1 MLLHEFC
8 LCSKKISMYLEKIT
22 CQNDLKKL
30 DIKQLRVL
38 CDEIRQYLLDVV
50 LVNGGHL
57 ASNLGVVELTVALHY
72 VFDESDKILWDV
84 GHQSYVH
91 KILTGRKEEL
101 KTLRMQ
107 NGLSGFCS
115 PCESEKDAFVSGHAS
130 NSVSAALGICQAR
143 DIQNQKFNVVSVIG
157 DGALTGG
164 MVYEALNNVNK
175 KNMLVVLNDNNMSI
189 SKNVGNVSMTLSKLR
204 LASGYNKFKYGMTKF
219 FSAIPFVGK
228 FIVKFFTAV
237 KNFFKSL
244 FGSNTFF
251 SNFGVKYIGPFD
263 GNNVKKMV
271 KILKSIKKQLNR
283 PILLHV
289 VTKKGKGYK
298 PAEENPQQYHGVS
311 PANQTKKQYSFSH
324 MLGSE
329 LCNLAKENE
338 KICAVSAAMPSGT
351 GIESFAKNY
360 PERFFDV
367 GIAEQHAVTFAA
379 GMAKNGMKPFVAIY
393 STFLQRAYDQILHDV
408 CIENL
413 PVTFCIDRA
422 GFVGQDGETHQG
434 LFDLS
439 YLSSMPNMTIIAPKD
454 TAEFKQAISFASTFN
469 GPLAIRYPKECDEVF
484 ESCKIESGKW
494 QYLADNSSDVT
505 IFAVGPNC
513 NSIALKVASQCD
525 KKINVVNAMFIK
537 PFDNNLLKSRI
548 NDSKWIVLEENQESG
563 GLGQQ
568 ILSFASQFDKNP
580 KIYTIAVK
588 DKFIKHAT
596 IDEQLTENGFDINS
610 ITKLL

>member
-1 MLLHEFC
+1 MQEFC

-22 CQNDLKKL
+22 CQNDVKKL
-30 DIKQLRVL
+30 DIKQLKVL

-50 LVNGGHL
+50 MVNGGHL

-107 NGLSGFCS
+107 NGLSGFCL
-115 PCESEKDAFVSGHAS
+115 PNESEKDAFVSGHAS

-164 MVYEALNNVNK
+164 MVYEALNNINK

-219 FSAIPFVGK
+219 FSAIPLVGK
-228 FIVKFFTAV
+228 FITKFFTAV
-237 KNFFKSL
+237 KNFLKSL

-298 PAEENPQQYHGVS
+298 PAEENPQQYHGIS
-311 PANQTKKQYSFSH
+311 PANQTKKQYSFSQT
-324 MLGSE
+324 LGNE
-329 LCNLAKENE
+329 LCNLAKEND

-351 GIESFAKNY
+351 GIESFAKQY
-360 PERFFDV
+360 PDKFFDV

-393 STFLQRAYDQILHDV
+393 STFLQRAYDQILQDV
-408 CIENL
+408 CIDNL

-422 GFVGQDGETHQG
+422 GFVGEDGETHQG

-439 YLSSMPNMTIIAPKD
+439 YLSAMPNMTIIAPKD
-454 TAEFKQAISFASTFN
+454 TQELKQAIRFASTFN
-469 GPLAIRYPKECDEVF
+469 GPLAIRYPKECNVQFDV
-484 ESCKIESGKW
+484 CKLEYGKW
-494 QYLADNSSDVT
+494 QYLANNDSDVT

-513 NSIALKVASQCD
+513 NDIALKVAGQSD
-525 KKINVVNAMFIK
+525 KKINVVNSTFVK
-537 PFDNNLLKSRI
+537 PLDNALLKSRL
-548 NDSKWIVLEENQESG
+548 NDSKWIVLEENQQTG
-563 GLGQQ
+563 GIGQQ
-568 ILSFASQFDKNP
+568 ILSFAQQFEQKP
-580 KIYTIAVK
+580 QIKLVAVQ

-596 IDEQLTENGFDINS
+596 IDEQLVQNGFDVNYIKE
-610 ITKLL
+610 IIKK

>member
-1 MLLHEFC
+1 
-8 LCSKKISMYLEKIT
+8 MYLENIT
-22 CQNDLKKL
+22 CPQDVKKL
-30 DIKQLRVL
+30 DIKQLKVL

-50 LVNGGHL
+50 LDNGGHL

-72 VFDESDKILWDV
+72 VFDDADKILWDV

-91 KILTGRKEEL
+91 KILTGRKDQL
-101 KTLRMQ
+101 KTLRQ
-107 NGLSGFCS
+107 KDGLSGFCCPS
-115 PCESEKDAFVSGHAS
+115 ESEKDAFVSGHAS

-143 DIQNQKFNVVSVIG
+143 DMQNQKFDVVSVIG

-219 FSAIPFVGK
+219 LSAIPLVGK
-228 FIVKFFTAV
+228 FIVKFFGAV

-251 SNFGVKYIGPFD
+251 SNFGIKYIGPFD

-289 VTKKGKGYK
+289 VTKKGKGYA
-298 PAEENPQQYHGVS
+298 PAEQNPQDFHGVS
-311 PANQTKKQYSFSH
+311 PKNQDKKQYSFSSA
-324 MLGSE
+324 LGEE
-329 LCNLAKENE
+329 LSLLAQQND
-338 KICAVSAAMPSGT
+338 KICAVCAAMPSGT
-351 GIESFAKNY
+351 GIESFAKNH
-360 PERFFDV
+360 PDKFFDV
-367 GIAEQHAVTFAA
+367 GIAEQHAVTFSA
-379 GMAKNGMKPFVAIY
+379 GLAKNGMKPFVAVY

-408 CIENL
+408 CIDKL

-439 YLSSMPNMTIIAPKD
+439 YLGSMPNMTIIAPKD
-454 TAEFKQAISFASTFN
+454 VNELKQALKFAIDFDA
-469 GPLAIRYPKECDEVF
+469 PLAIRYPKDCDVCF
-484 ESCKIESGKW
+484 EQSQFEYAKW
-494 QYLADNSSDVT
+494 QYLLDNGGEIS

-513 NSIALKVASQCD
+513 NKIAMQVAQNSQQ
-525 KKINVVNAMFIK
+525 KINVINASFVK
-537 PFDNNLLKSRI
+537 PTDKKMLLSRI
-548 NDSKWIVLEENQESG
+548 NDKKWIVMEENQSSG
-563 GLGQQ
+563 GLGQN
-568 ILSFASQFDKNP
+568 ILSFVSQFKTKP
-580 KIYTIAVK
+580 QIKIVAVD
-588 DKFIKHAT
+588 DKFVRHSSIQ
-596 IDEQLTENGFDINS
+596 EQLSENGFDMQQLKNMIE
-610 ITKLL
+610 